1 MNRRTLKRAA
11 WCVGVALSTAAIAA
25 CGSSSSSSSS
35 ATPAAGGSTSAA
47 ATSAS
52 GGQAQAQATKAEQ
65 NPTSININIPLKTK
79 PPTGKTII
87 YLRCS
92 QPVCTGYTEGLN
104 PAAKALGW
112 TIKYQPYPPTPEG
125 TLSAIEAAIRL
136 KPDGI
141 WTTGLDRAAIESA
154 YTQATAAHIP
164 MVTGSAVDEPKPPV
178 IANVSDT
185 LRNVPLPQAAA
196 SWIAADSGCK
206 ANVVVFNIKL
216 YPILVATTD
225 AFKAEMAKLCPNAT
239 VTESDVQATDV
250 GTNLPSTAVSQLQS
264 NPKINYLAFAFGDMA
279 LGVPAA
285 LKSAGVNA
293 KIVGYGAAGP
303 SNIANVASGEEAA
316 ETAEGIP
323 YLAWRAMDA
332 FARDFEGMSTA
343 IDTTAVV
350 PTQLFVKSNS
360 GSIKG
365 WSFAQPS
372 DASMAAQFEK
382 LWHTS

>member
-1 MNRRTLKRAA
+1 MIRGTLKRGA

-35 ATPAAGGSTSAA
+35 ASASSGASTSAA
-47 ATSAS
+47 SSSAAS
-52 GGQAQAQATKAEQ
+52 GAAQAAATHAAQ
-65 NPTSININIPLKTK
+65 TPTSINIDIPLKTK
-79 PPTGKTII
+79 PPTGKTIAF
-87 YLRCS
+87 LRCS
-92 QPVCTGYTEGLN
+92 QPVCTGYTDGLT
-104 PAAKALGW
+104 PAAKSLGW
-112 TIKYQPYPPTPEG
+112 TIKYIPYPPTPEG
-125 TLSAIEAAIRL
+125 TLAAIEAAIRL

-154 YTQATAAHIP
+154 YTQAIAAHIP

-178 IANVSDT
+178 IANISDA
-185 LRNVPLPQAAA
+185 LRNLPLPQAAA

-206 ANVVVFNIKL
+206 ADVVVFNIKL
-216 YPILVATTD
+216 YPILVATTN
-225 AFKAEMAKLCPNAT
+225 AFKAEMAKLCPSAT
-239 VTESDVQATDV
+239 VTENDVQATDV
-250 GTNLPSTAVSQLQS
+250 GTNLPSTAVSQVQS

-303 SNIANVASGEEAA
+303 SNIANVASGQEAA

-323 YLAWRAMDA
+323 YLAWRALDA
-332 FARDFEGMSTA
+332 FAREFEGMSPA

-360 GSIKG
+360 SNIKG